1 VTFGSSGG
9 SAPSSGSDVPEAIGV
24 DIGGTKVAALLVDT
38 GGSVLDRTERAT
50 PRDDLEGSI
59 ETVVATAQ
67 DVRSDHVVAVGI
79 GAAGLVDFAA
89 GAIRFAP
96 NNAWRET
103 PLRDRVSEALGLPCL
118 LDNDANAAAWAE
130 YRFGAARGTREL
142 LCVAVGTGIGG
153 GIVTGGRLLRGA
165 RGFGGEIGHTIVE
178 PGGPRCGCGNEGCW
192 EQVASGL
199 AIQRLG
205 REGAR
210 HDPSSGLAEMA
221 GGDAERVT
229 GRMVTEAARGGD
241 PAAEGILAEVGRRLG
256 EGIAGLIN
264 ILDPELVVVGG
275 GASEAGD
282 LLLEP
287 AREASRG
294 AVEGRGHRPEVPI
307 VAAEL
312 GNDAGAIGAATLALE
327 ELA

>member
-1 VTFGSSGG
+1 
-9 SAPSSGSDVPEAIGV
+9 VPEAIGV

-38 GGSVLDRTERAT
+38 GGEVLDRTERAT
-50 PRDDLEGSI
+50 PRDDLERSI
-59 ETVVATAQ
+59 ETVVAAAR
-67 DVRSDHVVAVGI
+67 DVRSDDVAAVGI

-103 PLRDRVSEALGLPCL
+103 PLRDRVSEALALPCL

-205 REGAR
+205 RECAR
-210 HDPSSGLAEMA
+210 RDPSSGLAEMA
-221 GGDAERVT
+221 DGDPERVT
-229 GRMVTEAARGGD
+229 GRMVTGAARRGD
-241 PAAEGILAEVGRRLG
+241 PVAVGILAEVGRRLG

-287 AREASRG
+287 AREASRS

-327 ELA
+327 ERA

>member
-1 VTFGSSGG
+1 VG

-38 GGSVLDRTERAT
+38 GGRVLDRTERAT
-50 PRDDLEGSI
+50 PRDDLEASI
-59 ETVVATAQ
+59 ETVVAAAR
-67 DVRSDHVVAVGI
+67 DVRSDDVVAVGI

-103 PLRDRVSEALGLPCL
+103 PLRDRVSDALGLPSL

-130 YRFGAARGTREL
+130 YRFGAGRGTQEL

-153 GIVTGGRLLRGA
+153 GIITGGRLLRGA

-192 EQVASGL
+192 EQVASGF

-205 REGAR
+205 REAAR
-210 HDPSSGLAEMA
+210 RESGSALASLA
-221 GGDAERVT
+221 GGDPDGVT
-229 GRMVTEAARGGD
+229 GRMVTRAARSGD
-241 PAAEGILAEVGRRLG
+241 PVAVAILAGVGRRLG

-264 ILDPELVVVGG
+264 VLDPELVVVGG

-282 LLLEP
+282 LLLDP

-294 AVEGRGHRPEVPI
+294 AVEGRRHRPEVPI
-307 VAAEL
+307 LAAEL

-327 ELA
+327 EWT